1 MNILIKVLGTGCA
14 KCKQTTEVI
23 QQVVNENKLKIE
35 IEKVE
40 GIMKIME
47 YNVMSTPAVVI
58 NNEVVIKGRVPSKE
72 EIKEILLANKTIED
86 LDKPSEGCCSN
97 NTCC

>member
-1 MNILIKVLGTGCA
+1 MNILIKVLGTGCT

-40 GIMKIME
+40 DIMKIME

-58 NNEVVIKGRVPSKE
+58 NDEVVIKGRVPSKE